1 MKKSD
6 LINNYN
12 KPFPTTLRNLIK
24 ERKTTIKAVG
34 EHIGVT
40 RQAVSQYQDGSTQPN
55 ADTLIKISEYFNV
68 SVDYLL
74 GLAQEPTADKD
85 LNAVCE
91 YIGLSSK
98 AVQKLCEIS
107 KKNHATANSD
117 TLSLLVEDDDFN
129 YFLALLSGK
138 MCDNENEGISFSI
151 GNARTTIR
159 NSDITDYS
167 ITHTITDITDRM
179 KNKYNSRF
187 STVDER
193 LDFLMQQKQFRFA
206 ESLYQEGRLTDEE
219 YKRVIEEYKKGNFDY
234 ELQRQV

>member
-1 MKKSD
+1 MKKILKEKLEK
-6 LINNYN
+6 LI
-12 KPFPTTLRNLIK
+12 
-24 ERKTTIKAVG
+24 ERKQDEDYKNTIPV
-34 EHIGVT
+34 
-40 RQAVSQYQDGSTQPN
+40 QAFNMNIPEQTFRKYVNGISDCSISNLT
-55 ADTLIKISEYFNV
+55 KIAKYYNV
-68 SVDYLL
+68 STDYLL
-74 GLAQEPTADKD
+74 GLAKEPTSDKD

-138 MCDNENEGISFSI
+138 MCDNENEDISFSV

-193 LDFLMQQKQFRFA
+193 LDFLMQQKLFRFA
-206 ESLYQEGRLTDEE
+206 ESLYQEGRITDEE
-219 YKRVIEEYKKGNFDY
+219 YKKVIEEYKKGNFDY